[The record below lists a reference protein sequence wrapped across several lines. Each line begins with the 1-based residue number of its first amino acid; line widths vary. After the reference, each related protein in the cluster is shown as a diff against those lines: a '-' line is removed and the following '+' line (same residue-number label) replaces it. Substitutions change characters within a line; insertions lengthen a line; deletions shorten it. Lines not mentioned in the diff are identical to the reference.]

1 MRPVT
6 AAVLRSPAGPFEL
19 ADLQLDD
26 PRPDEVVV
34 RTVAAGICGTDLE
47 FASMMA
53 TPVVLGHEGAGV
65 VEQVGSGVDDLKPG
79 DRVTMTF
86 ARCGTCRSCSARAFA
101 YCERFWEYNFIGTRP
116 DGSTALSD
124 GDGTPVNGHFLGQSS
139 FASHTLAKRTSVVR
153 VPDAMDLSVSAPFG
167 CGFQTGAGGVL
178 NVLRPAPGSSIAVF
192 GAGAVGAAALAAA
205 KIAGCATI
213 IAVDVAQTRRDQ
225 ALALGATHAIDAGE
239 DLAERVRDLADGGVD
254 FAIDTTGRAEVLRA
268 AVEALAPLGTCGV
281 IGVGASA
288 EMSFE
293 WRSVLNGRTITGIIA
308 GGGVP
313 EEFLPQLIDLHLE
326 GRFPVDSLLT
336 RFPFA
341 DINEAIAELRAGRVG
356 KAVLTFE

>member
-6 AAVLRSPAGPFEL
+6 AAVLRSPDGPFEL

-34 RTVAAGICGTDLE
+34 RTEAVGICGTDLE
-47 FASMMA
+47 FASMTA
-53 TPVVLGHEGAGV
+53 TPAVLGHEGAGV
-65 VEQVGSGVDDLKPG
+65 VEQVGADVEDLKVG
-79 DRVTMTF
+79 DRVTRTF

-116 DGSTALSD
+116 DGSTALRDTD
-124 GDGTPVNGHFLGQSS
+124 GAPVNGHFLGQSS
-139 FASHTLAKRTSVVR
+139 FASHTLARRTSVVR

-178 NVLRPAPGSSIAVF
+178 NVLGPTPGSSIAVF
-192 GAGAVGAAALAAA
+192 GAGAVGAAAILAAVV
-205 KIAGCATI
+205 AGCEKI
-213 IAVDVAQTRRDQ
+213 IAVDVAQSRRTQ
-225 ALALGATHAIDAGE
+225 ALTLGATDAVDAGE
-239 DLAERVRDLADGGVD
+239 GLAERVRDLAGGGVD
-254 FAIDTTGRAEVLRA
+254 FAVDTTGRAEVLRA

-293 WRSVLNGRTITGIIA
+293 WRSILNGRTITGIIA

-313 EEFLPQLIDLHLE
+313 EEFLPRLIDLHLE
-326 GRFPVDSLLT
+326 GCFPVDTLLT

-341 DINEAIAELRAGRVG
+341 RIDDAIAELRAGRVG
-356 KAVLTFE
+356 KAVLMFD